1 MKRYTIMTVL
11 GLLLL
16 AGTAAAQDPVQDAL
30 SACKPEIETY
40 CSQVSPGDGRLLA
53 CFFAHEDKLSGQC
66 SWALY
71 EASVE
76 LEQFVAAIGHL
87 ATQCH
92 DDLIEHCGDVEMG
105 EGRVGVCL
113 LDHEDDVSAA
123 CLQAIK
129 DTGLEMVED

>member
-1 MKRYTIMTVL
+1 MKRYMTLTVL
-11 GLLLL
+11 GLVFV
-16 AGTAAAQDPVQDAL
+16 AGSAQGQDPVQTAL
-30 SACKPEIETY
+30 NACKPEIENY

-71 EASVE
+71 EASAQ

-87 ATQCH
+87 ATECH
-92 DDLIEHCGDVEMG
+92 DDLMNHCGDVETG
-105 EGRVGVCL
+105 EGRVGECL
-113 LDHEDDVSAA
+113 LEHEEEVSAA
-123 CLQAIK
+123 CKRAIE